1 MKIFIVAGIC
11 VAAVLL
17 LLIGLH
23 AYIRKLKVSV
33 PLVRFLWEYMLLEPV
48 VFVFRWMP
56 GGWGILARYMLYKL
70 LLKHQ
75 GRRVTIRDGVKIMY
89 PKRVS
94 IDDNSG
100 VNDGCF
106 LEGTGGITIGRYVR
120 LAPRV
125 EIMTSNHVFT
135 DPDVPIKLQ
144 GLDVKGVRIEDDV
157 WVGIGVLITAGVTIG
172 RGAVVA
178 GHAVVTRDVPPYA
191 VVAGIPAKVVAWRR
205 PREDDAVSEGGS
217 DDGQSG

>member
-1 MKIFIVAGIC
+1 MKILLTAGIC
-11 VAAVLL
+11 LAVAGLL
-17 LLIGLH
+17 LAGLQ

-33 PLVRFLWEYMLLEPV
+33 PLARFMWEYMLLEPV

-56 GGWGILARYMLYKL
+56 GGWGILARYLLYKL

-89 PKRVS
+89 PERVS
-94 IDDNSG
+94 IGDNSG

-106 LEGTGGITIGRYVR
+106 LEGTGGITIGRFVR

-135 DPDVPIKLQ
+135 DPDTPIKLQ
-144 GLDVKGVRIEDDV
+144 GLEMKPVSIEDDV
-157 WVGIGVLITAGVTIG
+157 WVGIGVLITAGVTVG
-172 RGAVVA
+172 EGAVIA

-191 VVAGIPAKVVAWRR
+191 VVAGVPAKIIAWRR
-205 PREDDAVSEGGS
+205 PAGAAGGTV
-217 DDGQSG
+217 DKGDGG